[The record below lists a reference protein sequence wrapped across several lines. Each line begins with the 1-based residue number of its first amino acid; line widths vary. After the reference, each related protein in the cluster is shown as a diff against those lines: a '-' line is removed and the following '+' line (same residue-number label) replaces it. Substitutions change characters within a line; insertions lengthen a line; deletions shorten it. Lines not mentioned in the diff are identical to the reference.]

1 MATTPQGL
9 TQDQINQI
17 IAAGRGNTVNI
28 NGTIY
33 QGSYADTGSGETFQ
47 EGALQDIYA
56 YTPEQNKVGGTYNQ
70 YDPTGAYSR
79 TGTQQ
84 EVSNSLTPF
93 ILGSAALF
101 GGLGGGFESLF
112 GGPAAGNGA
121 FLGEGVPSGIGAWD
135 TAFTNAGGV
144 FNPAFALGADGLV
157 GSALPAVAAANTLT
171 AGGTAAGTTAANAAT
186 TGLTT
191 DQIIKLA
198 NAGINVAGLVGLTNA
213 VTNTGGNNTMTPTGF
228 TGGMNTGGGY
238 SPDYF
243 NKVQSSYNALLP
255 SMPRDVATPLQDWYS
270 SGFNPGGGSTGYTT
284 GGGTGGMMTSGFN
297 QPVTTVINPVTN
309 VKTNVAGTPTYAN
322 LSKTSTPTQVAS
334 AYADFIK
341 NAGGNTAA
349 NRKAAT
355 EYLTK
360 LGLTQDQ
367 IGTSYNAYLN
377 TLPAAGNTYDVL
389 NAKASPTNVA
399 NAYSAFVANAGGDT
413 EANRQRAITYLRDI
427 GISEDAIGQAYTTY
441 LSSLPAR
448 TTTTTG
454 NTYQGL
460 NATATPQNI
469 AQAYSAFVG
478 GAGGDTAA
486 NQQTAINYL
495 RDIGLSDAQIG
506 QAYNTYL
513 AGTNTGGGGG
523 MLSAGESM
531 TGTADEPSYT
541 DLAASSSPQSIA
553 QAYADFVS
561 ASGGDTPENQRAAI
575 DYLTNLGI
583 SQDTIGTAYGLF
595 KGA

>member
-56 YTPEQNKVGGTYNQ
+56 YTPEQNKVGGAYNQ

-112 GGPAAGNGA
+112 GGGTGAGSSFEALNAGASAMTDLGA
-121 FLGEGVPSGIGAWD
+121 FELA
-135 TAFTNAGGV
+135 NAGAG
-144 FNPAFALGADGLV
+144 AFGAGALADG
-157 GSALPAVAAANTLT
+157 ALTSGALTTGANTAGALTAANTLT
-171 AGGTAAGTTAANAAT
+171 S
-186 TGLTT
+186 GLTT

-377 TLPAAGNTYDVL
+377 TLSASGDTYDKL
-389 NAKASPTNVA
+389 NAKATPDNIA
-399 NAYSAFVANAGGDT
+399 KAYSAFIANAGGNT
-413 EANRQRAITYLRDI
+413 EANRQRAITYLKDI
-427 GISEDAIGQAYTTY
+427 GISEGQIGQAYNTY
-441 LSSLPAR
+441 IGGLPEA
-448 TTTTTG
+448 G
-454 NTYQGL
+454 NTYQQL
-460 NATATPQNI
+460 NAKATPQNI

-495 RDIGLSDAQIG
+495 KDIGLSDAQIG

-513 AGTNTGGGGG
+513 AGTNTGGGGGGG

>member
-56 YTPEQNKVGGTYNQ
+56 YTPEQNKVGGAYTQ

-79 TGTQQ
+79 TGNQQ
-84 EVSNSLTPF
+84 AVSNSLTPF

-112 GGPAAGNGA
+112 GGGTGAGSSFEALNAGASAMTDLGA
-121 FLGEGVPSGIGAWD
+121 FELA
-135 TAFTNAGGV
+135 NAGAG
-144 FNPAFALGADGLV
+144 AFGAGALADG
-157 GSALPAVAAANTLT
+157 ALTSGALTTGANTAGALTAANTLT
-171 AGGTAAGTTAANAAT
+171 S
-186 TGLTT
+186 GLTT

-243 NKVQSSYNALLP
+243 NKLQSSYNALLP

-284 GGGTGGMMTSGFN
+284 GGGMMTSGFN
-297 QPVTTVINPVTN
+297 QPVNTSTVRQPTTVVTP
-309 VKTNVAGTPTYAN
+309 PTYAN

-377 TLPAAGNTYDVL
+377 TLSASGDTYDKL
-389 NAKASPTNVA
+389 NAKATPENIA
-399 NAYSAFVANAGGDT
+399 KAYSAFIANAGGNT
-413 EANRQRAITYLRDI
+413 EANRQRAITYLKDI
-427 GISEDAIGQAYTTY
+427 GISEGQIGQAYNTY
-441 LSSLPAR
+441 IGGLPEA
-448 TTTTTG
+448 G
-454 NTYQGL
+454 NTYQQL
-460 NATATPQNI
+460 NAKATPQNI

-495 RDIGLSDAQIG
+495 KDIGLSDAQIG

>member
-56 YTPEQNKVGGTYNQ
+56 YTPEQNKVGGAYTQ

-79 TGTQQ
+79 TGNQQ
-84 EVSNSLTPF
+84 AVSNSLTPF

-112 GGPAAGNGA
+112 GGGTGAGSSFEALNAGASAMTDLGA
-121 FLGEGVPSGIGAWD
+121 FELA
-135 TAFTNAGGV
+135 NAGAG
-144 FNPAFALGADGLV
+144 AFGAGALADG
-157 GSALPAVAAANTLT
+157 ALTSGALTTGANTAGALTAANTLT
-171 AGGTAAGTTAANAAT
+171 S
-186 TGLTT
+186 GLTT

-284 GGGTGGMMTSGFN
+284 GGGMMTSGFN
-297 QPVTTVINPVTN
+297 QPVNTSTVRQPTTVVTP
-309 VKTNVAGTPTYAN
+309 PTYAN

-377 TLPAAGNTYDVL
+377 TLSASGDTYDKL
-389 NAKASPTNVA
+389 NAKATPENIA
-399 NAYSAFVANAGGDT
+399 KAYSAFIANAGGNT
-413 EANRQRAITYLRDI
+413 EANRQRAITYLKDI
-427 GISEDAIGQAYTTY
+427 GISEGQIGQAYNTY
-441 LSSLPAR
+441 IGGLPEA
-448 TTTTTG
+448 G
-454 NTYQGL
+454 NTYQQL
-460 NATATPQNI
+460 NAKATPQNI

-495 RDIGLSDAQIG
+495 KDIGLSDAQIG

>member
-17 IAAGRGNTVNI
+17 IAAGRGNTVNL

-56 YTPEQNKVGGTYNQ
+56 YTPEQNKVGGSYTQ

-79 TGTQQ
+79 TGNQQ
-84 EVSNSLTPF
+84 AVSNSLTPF

-135 TAFTNAGGV
+135 AAFTNAGGV

-157 GSALPAVAAANTLT
+157 GSALPAATALT
-171 AGGTAAGTTAANAAT
+171 TGGTAAGTTAANAAT

-284 GGGTGGMMTSGFN
+284 GGGMMTSGFN
-297 QPVTTVINPVTN
+297 QPVTTVTNPVTN
-309 VKTNVAGTPTYAN
+309 VKANVAGTPTYAN

-355 EYLTK
+355 DYLTK

-377 TLPAAGNTYDVL
+377 TLPAAGNTYDKL
-389 NAKASPTNVA
+389 NAKATPDNIA
-399 NAYSAFVANAGGDT
+399 QAYSAFIANAGGNT
-413 EANRQRAITYLRDI
+413 EANRQRAITYLKDI
-427 GISEDAIGQAYTTY
+427 GLSEGQIGQAYNTY
-441 LSSLPAR
+441 TSGLVAS
-448 TTTTTG
+448 G
-454 NTYQGL
+454 NTYDKL
-460 NATATPQNI
+460 NVNATPQNI
-469 AQAYSAFVG
+469 AQAYSSFVG

-495 RDIGLSDAQIG
+495 KDIGLSDAQIG

-523 MLSAGESM
+523 GMLSAGESM
-531 TGTADEPSYT
+531 TGTVAAEEPSYT

-575 DYLTNLGI
+575 DYLTNLGVP
-583 SQDTIGTAYGLF
+583 QDTIGAAYGLF

>member
-56 YTPEQNKVGGTYNQ
+56 YTPEQNKVGGAYTQ

-79 TGTQQ
+79 TGNQQ
-84 EVSNSLTPF
+84 AVSNSLTPF

-112 GGPAAGNGA
+112 GGGTGAGSSFEALNAGASAMTDLGA
-121 FLGEGVPSGIGAWD
+121 FELA
-135 TAFTNAGGV
+135 NAGAG
-144 FNPAFALGADGLV
+144 AFGAGALADG
-157 GSALPAVAAANTLT
+157 ALTSGALTTGANTAGALTAANTLT
-171 AGGTAAGTTAANAAT
+171 S
-186 TGLTT
+186 GLTT

-377 TLPAAGNTYDVL
+377 TLSASGDTYDKL
-389 NAKASPTNVA
+389 NAKATPENIA
-399 NAYSAFVANAGGDT
+399 KAYSAFIANAGGNT
-413 EANRQRAITYLRDI
+413 EANRQRAITYLKDI
-427 GISEDAIGQAYTTY
+427 GISEGQIGQAYNTY
-441 LSSLPAR
+441 IGGLPEA
-448 TTTTTG
+448 G
-454 NTYQGL
+454 NTYQQL
-460 NATATPQNI
+460 NAKATPQNI

-495 RDIGLSDAQIG
+495 KDIGLSDAQIG

>member
-17 IAAGRGNTVNI
+17 IAAGRGSSVNI
-28 NGTIY
+28 GGTLY
-33 QGSYADTGSGETFQ
+33 QGNWADQGSGETMQ
-47 EGALQDIYA
+47 EGPLQGIYG
-56 YTPEQNKVGGTYNQ
+56 TTGIGGAGQPYQ
-70 YDPTGAYSR
+70 MYDPTGSY
-79 TGTQQ
+79 TGSGTTQK
-84 EVSNSLTPF
+84 VSNSLTPF

-112 GGPAAGNGA
+112 GGGTGAGSSFEALNAGASAMTDLGA
-121 FLGEGVPSGIGAWD
+121 FELA
-135 TAFTNAGGV
+135 NAGAG
-144 FNPAFALGADGLV
+144 AFGAGALADG
-157 GSALPAVAAANTLT
+157 ALTSGALTTGANTAGALTAANTLT
-171 AGGTAAGTTAANAAT
+171 S
-186 TGLTT
+186 GLTT

-284 GGGTGGMMTSGFN
+284 GGGMMTSGFN
-297 QPVTTVINPVTN
+297 QPVNTSTVRQPTTVVTP
-309 VKTNVAGTPTYAN
+309 PTYAN

-495 RDIGLSDAQIG
+495 KDIGLSDAQIG

>member
-17 IAAGRGNTVNI
+17 IAAGRGNTVNL

-33 QGSYADTGSGETFQ
+33 QGNYADTGSGETFQ

-56 YTPEQNKVGGTYNQ
+56 YTPEQNKVGGSYTQ

-79 TGTQQ
+79 TGNQQ
-84 EVSNSLTPF
+84 AVSNSLTPF

-135 TAFTNAGGV
+135 ANFINAGGV

-157 GSALPAVAAANTLT
+157 GSALPAAAAANALT

-186 TGLTT
+186 SGLTT

-228 TGGMNTGGGY
+228 AGGMNTGGGY

-255 SMPRDVATPLQDWYS
+255 NMPRDVASPLQDWYS

-284 GGGTGGMMTSGFN
+284 GGMMTGGVN
-297 QPVTTVINPVTN
+297 QPVTTVTNPVTN
-309 VKTNVAGTPTYAN
+309 VKANVAGTPTYAN
-322 LSKTSTPTQVAS
+322 LSKTSTPTQVAT

-355 EYLTK
+355 DYLTK

-377 TLPAAGNTYDVL
+377 TLPAAGNTYDKL
-389 NAKASPTNVA
+389 NAKATPDNIA
-399 NAYSAFVANAGGDT
+399 KAYSAFIANAGGNT
-413 EANRQRAITYLRDI
+413 EANRQRAITYLKDI
-427 GISEDAIGQAYTTY
+427 GLSEGQIGQAYNTY
-441 LSSLPAR
+441 TGGLAAS
-448 TTTTTG
+448 G
-454 NTYQGL
+454 NTYDKL
-460 NATATPQNI
+460 NVNATPQNI
-469 AQAYSAFVG
+469 AQAYSSFVG
-478 GAGGDTAA
+478 GQGGDTAQ

-495 RDIGLSDAQIG
+495 KDIGLSDAQIG

-523 MLSAGESM
+523 GMLSAGESI
-531 TGTADEPSYT
+531 TGTAAEPSYT
-541 DLAASSSPQSIA
+541 NLAAASSPQSIA

-583 SQDTIGTAYGLF
+583 PQDTIGTAYGLF

>member
-17 IAAGRGNTVNI
+17 IAAGRGSSVNI
-28 NGTIY
+28 GGTLY
-33 QGSYADTGSGETFQ
+33 QGNWADQGSGETMQ
-47 EGALQDIYA
+47 EGPLQGIYG
-56 YTPEQNKVGGTYNQ
+56 TTGIGGAGQPYQ
-70 YDPTGAYSR
+70 MYDPTGSY
-79 TGTQQ
+79 TGSGTTQK
-84 EVSNSLTPF
+84 VSNSLTPF

-112 GGPAAGNGA
+112 GGGTGAGSSFEALNAGASAMTDLGA
-121 FLGEGVPSGIGAWD
+121 FELA
-135 TAFTNAGGV
+135 NAGAG
-144 FNPAFALGADGLV
+144 AFGAGALADG
-157 GSALPAVAAANTLT
+157 ALTSGALTTGANTAGALTAANTLT
-171 AGGTAAGTTAANAAT
+171 S
-186 TGLTT
+186 GLTT

-377 TLPAAGNTYDVL
+377 TLSASGDTYDKL
-389 NAKASPTNVA
+389 NAKATPENIA
-399 NAYSAFVANAGGDT
+399 KAYSAFIANAGGNT
-413 EANRQRAITYLRDI
+413 EANRQRAITYLKDI
-427 GISEDAIGQAYTTY
+427 GISEGQIGQAYNTY
-441 LSSLPAR
+441 IGGLPEA
-448 TTTTTG
+448 G
-454 NTYQGL
+454 NTYQQL
-460 NATATPQNI
+460 NAKATPQNI

>member
-17 IAAGRGNTVNI
+17 IAAGRGSSVNI
-28 NGTIY
+28 GGTLY
-33 QGSYADTGSGETFQ
+33 QGNWADQGSGETMQ
-47 EGALQDIYA
+47 EGPLQGIYG
-56 YTPEQNKVGGTYNQ
+56 TTGIGGAGQPYQ
-70 YDPTGAYSR
+70 MYDPTGSY
-79 TGTQQ
+79 TGSGTTQK
-84 EVSNSLTPF
+84 VSNSLTPF

-112 GGPAAGNGA
+112 GGGTGAGSSFEALNAGASAMTDLGA
-121 FLGEGVPSGIGAWD
+121 FELA
-135 TAFTNAGGV
+135 NAGAG
-144 FNPAFALGADGLV
+144 AFGAGALADG
-157 GSALPAVAAANTLT
+157 ALTSGALTTGANTAGALTAANTLT
-171 AGGTAAGTTAANAAT
+171 S
-186 TGLTT
+186 GLTT

-284 GGGTGGMMTSGFN
+284 GGGMMTSGFN
-297 QPVTTVINPVTN
+297 QPVNTSTVRQPTTVVTP
-309 VKTNVAGTPTYAN
+309 PTYAN